1 MTTPEQPVKGP
12 DPAKGTDPVDGADAE
27 PVDGTGA
34 EPVASPGPARI
45 PDPMK
50 GFRGVAAG
58 TLILEVIVVGL
69 SLLVVQRNAGGLA
82 SGAGLFAGGLIVA
95 LIAACG
101 LLRHRWAIWFVVAIQ
116 VVMIAGFFVLT
127 ELGVVGVIFGLVW
140 TYLFYLRRDVAK
152 RMAEG
157 RLPSQQP

>member
-1 MTTPEQPVKGP
+1 MT
-12 DPAKGTDPVDGADAE
+12 A
-27 PVDGTGA
+27 
-34 EPVASPGPARI
+34 

-69 SLLVVQRNAGGLA
+69 SLLVVQRAPGGLA
-82 SGAGLFAGGLIVA
+82 SGAGLLAGGFILA
-95 LIAACG
+95 LILVCG
-101 LLRHRWAIWFVVAIQ
+101 LLKHSWSTWLVIAIQ
-116 VVMIAGFFVLT
+116 VAMIASIVVLT
-127 ELGVVGVIFGLVW
+127 ELGVVGIIFGLVW

-157 RLPSQQP
+157 RLPSQQQ